1 MRVRARPLDL
11 PLRTPIGTAQAI
23 LTTAPL
29 VLADGQTDQGT
40 VGMGQVPRPCRSYR
54 HPDGPIHSPTLSSM
68 RAIAGRTAERGV
80 RRTPTQ
86 LTARTSR
93 SSSIC
98 LSRFVLLAGVGR
110 QPFWPLT
117 RGAGV
122 DVDFS
127 SVLGVLY
134 TTARRR
140 TYRSTKLSEPGN
152 TGSAS
157 DCLTRP

>member
-1 MRVRARPLDL
+1 MRVRAPPLDL
-11 PLRTPIGTAQAI
+11 PLSTRIATAQAT

-29 VLADGQTDQGT
+29 VLADGHTDQGI
-40 VGMGQVPRPCRSYR
+40 VGMGQAPRPCRSYR
-54 HPDGPIHSPTLSSM
+54 HLHGPTHSPTLSSM
-68 RAIAGRTAERGV
+68 RAMVGGTAQRGV

-86 LTARTSR
+86 LTARKSR

-98 LSRFVLLAGVGR
+98 LARFVFLAGVGR
-110 QPFWPLT
+110 RPFWPVT

-127 SVLGVLY
+127 SVLGLLY
-134 TTARRR
+134 TIARRR

-152 TGSAS
+152 TGSAR
-157 DCLTRP
+157 DCLTKP